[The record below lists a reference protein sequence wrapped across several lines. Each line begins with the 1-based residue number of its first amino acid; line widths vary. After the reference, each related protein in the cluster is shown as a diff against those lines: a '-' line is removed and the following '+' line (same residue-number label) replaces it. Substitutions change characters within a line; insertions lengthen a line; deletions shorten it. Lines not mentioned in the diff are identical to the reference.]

1 MSQFTADINGR
12 KIAGV
17 VKETSVFRSL
27 KPDVF
32 TVREFIFI
40 SCVPNK
46 KNKKNLAR
54 ILQAELGNLAAG
66 MIAKIHLTYKTELK
80 VVNGEICF
88 FLPTTIAPIY
98 VPVED
103 KSSVTASLASTNH
116 TG

>member
-1 MSQFTADINGR
+1 MSQFTADIDGR
-12 KIAGV
+12 QIAGV
-17 VKETSVFRSL
+17 VKKTSVFRSL

-40 SCVPNK
+40 SYVPNFK
-46 KNKKNLAR
+46 KILAR
-54 ILQAELGNLAAG
+54 ILQAELGNLATG

-88 FLPTTIAPIY
+88 ILPTTIAPIY

-103 KSSVTASLASTNH
+103 KSSVTATSASTNH